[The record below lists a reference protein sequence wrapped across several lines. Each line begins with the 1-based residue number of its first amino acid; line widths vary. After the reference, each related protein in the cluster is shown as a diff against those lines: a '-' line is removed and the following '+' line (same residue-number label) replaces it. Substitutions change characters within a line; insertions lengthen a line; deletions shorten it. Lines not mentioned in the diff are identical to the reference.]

1 MAIAEVKSVIN
12 SCFINGSSAYV
23 GQTIDYG
30 DLIETY
36 NISIG
41 LLESKLSSDTNND
54 GILTIQFIEKE
65 EKMRIKPH
73 CRVIFQAGDRGLWA
87 GPNTVG
93 LSVESRVFGRPTNP
107 PQLGNITLPLGKVY
121 INGKGT
127 FGVRSAK
134 PNEKIFSG
142 DIITTQGKSR
152 AEIKTKKGEKFRTHE
167 NVEFLASP
175 ETFDKAK
182 KVGGNVSKKDLGWLA
197 TAKVAFGTQKR
208 NNVRGP
214 TSISAIRG

>member
-1 MAIAEVKSVIN
+1 MAIAKVIDVKNSV
-12 SCFINGSSAYV
+12 FINKNPALN
-23 GQTIDYG
+23 GQTIRYG
-30 DLIETY
+30 NLIETY

-41 LLESKLSSDTNND
+41 LLESKLSSDPNND

-73 CRVIFQAGDRGLWA
+73 CRVIFQIGDRALWA

-107 PQLGNITLPLGKVY
+107 PQLGNFILSLGNVY

-127 FGVRSAK
+127 FGVRPAK

-152 AEIKTKKGEKFRTHE
+152 AEIKTKKGEKFRIGE

-197 TAKVAFGTQKR
+197 TAKVVFGTQKR
-208 NNVRGP
+208 NNVRTP

>member
-1 MAIAEVKSVIN
+1 M
-12 SCFINGSSAYV
+12 
-23 GQTIDYG
+23 
-30 DLIETY
+30 
-36 NISIG
+36 
-41 LLESKLSSDTNND
+41 
-54 GILTIQFIEKE
+54 
-65 EKMRIKPH
+65 
-73 CRVIFQAGDRGLWA
+73 
-87 GPNTVG
+87 
-93 LSVESRVFGRPTNP
+93 
-107 PQLGNITLPLGKVY
+107 PLGKVY

-152 AEIKTKKGEKFRTHE
+152 AEIKTKKGEKFRIHE